1 MEAAMSD
8 RTPSYL
14 RRAAYAAVVAC
25 GLVAAVPARAD
36 DLFGPDP
43 AKPAPSPAL
52 QCPAGA
58 PTGPDLQSRI
68 AGIQRLITAKS
79 AGDLPP
85 DGSAIMLN
93 GSGYNYGGGSRDLDQ
108 AAINF
113 EAKQAR

>member
-8 RTPSYL
+8 RTPSSL
-14 RRAAYAAVVAC
+14 RSAAYAALVAC
-25 GLVAAVPARAD
+25 ALVAALPARAD

-43 AKPAPSPAL
+43 ATPAPSPPL

-58 PTGPDLQSRI
+58 SSGGDLQARI
-68 AGIQRLITAKS
+68 AEIQRRITAQA
-79 AGDLPP
+79 AGDLPQGG
-85 DGSAIMLN
+85 DGILLN

-108 AAINF
+108 GALNF

>member
-8 RTPSYL
+8 RAPSFL
-14 RRAAYAAVVAC
+14 RRAAYAAIAASA
-25 GLVAAVPARAD
+25 LVAAVPARAD
-36 DLFGPDP
+36 DLFGPEP
-43 AKPAPSPAL
+43 GKPAPSPAL

-68 AGIQRLITAKS
+68 AEIQRQITAKS

-85 DGSAIMLN
+85 DGRAIMLN